1 MKLMMKMVLLILVL
15 IAPQC
20 YGQQPA
26 SYGMPC
32 DPAVGCVES
41 FCECQ
46 GGWCISCGHQGEP
59 VCNEGTACVDDS
71 TPRNGFCVLPAP
83 EWDPTRCGHVGDV
96 PCRIMVK
103 ISATQGKLEILSLEI
118 LYAVPAEAI
127 SSPAV
132 MAIALMEYVV
142 IPRGKTEFARELCHS
157 R

>member
-1 MKLMMKMVLLILVL
+1 MMKMVLLILVL

-96 PCRIMVK
+96 PCRINGEDFCYTGEVGN
-103 ISATQGKLEILSLEI
+103 TILGNTI
-118 LYAVPAEAI
+118 CRACGGYQQ
-127 SSPAV
+127 PAV